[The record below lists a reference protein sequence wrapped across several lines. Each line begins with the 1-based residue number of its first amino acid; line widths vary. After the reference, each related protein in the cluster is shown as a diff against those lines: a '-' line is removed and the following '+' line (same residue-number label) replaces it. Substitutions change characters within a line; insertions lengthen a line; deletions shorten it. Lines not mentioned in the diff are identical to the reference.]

1 MSVLLGEGN
10 YGCVYRPPL
19 KCVNKRYNKLYG
31 NNNYIMKISTESDI
45 KPERKMSMILSRID
59 PKQEYFIHVI
69 PMRKA
74 IIKDDISKLECN
86 YICDTTTNYYGY
98 FMKYGGMTLFDYI
111 NKYQLTIEL
120 VYKWLSKLI
129 HALSLLQKEG
139 IVHLDL
145 KACNIVID
153 ENKDIRIID
162 FGLSDVL
169 TGNKKIDRKIFIDET
184 YFIYPYFFN
193 VLYSGYNY
201 NRLKRQYDTLFTDDV
216 YAMDLFNTV
225 NNNKSKKYIDNYILP
240 NVYKIDVYSIAYTFF
255 MYIYTYYKDTFNIQ
269 NSRLTSKFRH
279 LLCKMLSFNHEDQYS
294 VEQCLLF
301 IDIFINK
308 SVLSLLSFTEVDRQ
322 VPAINTIHFTEKVD
336 NIIFEYYNFV

>member
-1 MSVLLGEGN
+1 MSTESCPVLLGEGS

-19 KCVNKRYNKLYG
+19 KCVNERYNKLYG
-31 NNNYIMKISTESDI
+31 NNNYIMKISTDHDI
-45 KPERKMSMILSRID
+45 KLERKISMILSRID
-59 PKQEYFIHVI
+59 PKQDYFIHVI

-98 FMKYGGMTLFDYI
+98 FMKYGGITLFDYI
-111 NKYQLTIEL
+111 NNNKYLLTIEL

-129 HALSLLQKEG
+129 YALSLLKKEN

-193 VLYSGYNY
+193 VLHSNY
-201 NRLKRQYDTLFTDDV
+201 NRLKRSYDTLFTDDV
-216 YAMDLFNTV
+216 YAMDLFNEV
-225 NNNKSKKYIDNYILP
+225 INNKKSKYIDNYILP
-240 NVYKIDVYSIAYTFF
+240 NVYKIDTYSLAYTFF
-255 MYIYTYYKDTFNIQ
+255 IYIYTNHKDTFKIQ
-269 NSRLTSKFRH
+269 NEQLTSKFRH
-279 LLCKMLSFNHEDQYS
+279 LLCKMLSFNHEDQYT

-301 IDIFINK
+301 MDIFVNK
-308 SVLSLLSFTEVDRQ
+308 SVLSLLSGS
-322 VPAINTIHFTEKVD
+322 AINTIHFTEKVD